1 MKSHRVFLGAPLAR
15 EINEDKEAYHWQT
28 VSSIGPR
35 NITLLPDT
43 IEAAS
48 RRISALYENI
58 IFQDDDD
65 ESHYLSVMDVAQNL
79 QMSPVAHPDDAAAKT
94 WPLTVLETT
103 ETQNLSKAALTFLRP
118 TASISRVRSML
129 ETQDTRAS
137 GSFEYSDASSVG
149 RFPEFHF
156 SIHTLTT
163 LSQLAAHAQAN
174 IGRAGTTGRKGSQ
187 KVTILAAVLEVEG
200 PDTIRI
206 KKGAEAGKEV
216 SLLKLILGDEEGCV
230 CKLTAWRET
239 AETWGGADAAA
250 GVKRGDIVL
259 LENVLASWGVSEP
272 TTDKVS
278 GNAAPVT
285 LTASANVK
293 SRLEICYRT
302 MPLMQG
308 DKHFRPDLRLGF
320 SDASVR
326 KVAAVVEW
334 FEDMAGLTSQP

>member
-1 MKSHRVFLGAPLAR
+1 MKSHRVFLGAPLAK
-15 EINEDKEAYHWQT
+15 EINKEREAYHWQT
-28 VSSIGPR
+28 VSSISQR

-65 ESHYLSVMDVAQNL
+65 ESHYLSVLDVAQNP
-79 QMSPVAHPDDAAAKT
+79 QISPVAPPGTVAIPHGLAPVSISSQRRPTDDTAAIP

-103 ETQNLSKAALTFLRP
+103 ETQNVSKTALTFLRP

-163 LSQLAAHAQAN
+163 LSQLAAHAQAD
-174 IGRAGTTGRKGSQ
+174 IGRAGTTGRKGSR
-187 KVTILAAVLEVEG
+187 KVTILAVVLEVEG

-216 SLLKLILGDEEGCV
+216 SLLKLILGDEDGCV

-239 AETWGGADAAA
+239 AETWGGADPAVTAA
-250 GVKRGDIVL
+250 GIKRGDIVL
-259 LENVLASWGVSEP
+259 LENVLASWGVSESS
-272 TTDKVS
+272 TDKVS

-293 SRLEICYRT
+293 SRLEIC
-302 MPLMQG
+302 
-308 DKHFRPDLRLGF
+308 
-320 SDASVR
+320 
-326 KVAAVVEW
+326 
-334 FEDMAGLTSQP
+334 